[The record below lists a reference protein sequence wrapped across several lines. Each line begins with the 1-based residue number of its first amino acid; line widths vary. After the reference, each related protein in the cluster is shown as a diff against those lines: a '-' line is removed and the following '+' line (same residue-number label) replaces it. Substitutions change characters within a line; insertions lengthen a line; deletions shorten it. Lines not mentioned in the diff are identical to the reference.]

1 MEKFRYYN
9 VSFAGLSLG
18 QHEFDFQI
26 TQSFFDLFEF
36 DQDFQHPNLTV
47 HLLFDKKNNFL
58 ELTFDLSGTIEVEC
72 DLTSEPYEEK
82 IDGKSFIIV
91 KFGEEFDNTDD
102 EVWVIPHGE
111 FMINIAQIIYEMTIL
126 ALPTKRIHPDVK
138 SGKSHSEM
146 LELLDQY
153 SLEEED
159 FAADDEEEQ
168 DSETEDETNNEEID
182 PRWEALKK
190 LKNNNNG

>member
-36 DQDFQHPNLTV
+36 DQDFQRPNLRLDLV
-47 HLLFDKKNNFL
+47 LDKKNNFL
-58 ELTFDLSGTIEVEC
+58 ELHFQLSGTIEVNC
-72 DLTSEPYEEK
+72 DLTNEPYEEK
-82 IDGKSFIIV
+82 INGKSSLIV
-91 KFGEEFDNTDD
+91 KFGNEYDDSDD
-102 EVWVIPHGE
+102 EVWVIPQGE
-111 FMINIAQIIYEMTIL
+111 FTINIAQMIYEMTIL
-126 ALPTKRIHPDVK
+126 ALPRKRIHPDVQ

-146 LELLDQY
+146 LELLELY
-153 SLEEED
+153 SL
-159 FAADDEEEQ
+159 DEEVLEDIDEELTD
-168 DSETEDETNNEEID
+168 DSNDEEID

>member
-36 DQDFQHPNLTV
+36 DQDFRNPNLRLDLV
-47 HLLFDKKNNFL
+47 FDKKNNFL
-58 ELTFDLSGTIEVEC
+58 ELTFKLSGTIEVDC
-72 DLTSEPYEEK
+72 DLTNEPYEEK
-82 IDGKSFIIV
+82 INGESFIIV
-91 KFGEEFDNTDD
+91 KFGEEFDDSDD
-102 EVWVIPHGE
+102 EVWVIPQGE
-111 FMINIAQIIYEMTIL
+111 FMINVAQMIYEMTLL
-126 ALPTKRIHPDVK
+126 ALPNKRIHPDVK

-146 LELLDQY
+146 LELLEQY

-159 FAADDEEEQ
+159 FEEEEIEEE
-168 DSETEDETNNEEID
+168 DSNDEEID